1 MLTRIPLR
9 VISLQ
14 GDGFH
19 LALEASINHQ
29 KALLILDTGAS
40 RTVFD
45 INRMTRFIDQPE
57 YEPNEQKSTGLGTN
71 TMDSNI
77 FKMDSFCLGDMRLQN
92 YDAVAIDMTHIN
104 ETYEM
109 LEMDQIDGV
118 LGGDIL
124 MDFKAKIDYYAMVL
138 TLRFAKAKY
147 FKIK

>member
-1 MLTRIPLR
+1 
-9 VISLQ
+9 
-14 GDGFH
+14 
-19 LALEASINHQ
+19 
-29 KALLILDTGAS
+29 
-40 RTVFD
+40 
-45 INRMTRFIDQPE
+45 MTHFFENPE
-57 YEPNEQKSTGLGTN
+57 YVINEQKSTGLGTN

-77 FKMDSFCLGDMRLQN
+77 LKMDSFCLGDMKLQN

-124 MDFKAKIDYYAMVL
+124 MDFKAKIDYRSMVL
-138 TLRFAKAKY
+138 TLSFAKAKY